1 MYPIAFSI
9 LKGFSDD
16 LLRWYSD
23 EQSDETFIGDKS
35 QISTRGESFQQVQYK
50 IADIHLPGESE
61 CTDDLKINF
70 VGKHDKEAVLLSVD
84 SSLSGCSKRV
94 FSWKHTHTNLDQQD
108 TLNNDRNSV
117 GGNVINVHSHTSN
130 FADNSDDFKQLRS
143 SNISEMATG
152 VFTMFELNP
161 SAQKLL
167 PHVVVGLKYRRHN
180 FNAPELF
187 IKEED

>member
-1 MYPIAFSI
+1 MGSLYPIAFSI

-23 EQSDETFIGDKS
+23 EHSDGTFIGDKS
-35 QISTRGESFQQVQYK
+35 QISTKGESCQRVQYK
-50 IADIHLPGESE
+50 IADIRLPGESE
-61 CTDDLKINF
+61 FTDDLRINL
-70 VGKHDKEAVLLSVD
+70 VGKHDKEVLLSVE
-84 SSLSGCSKRV
+84 SRKRE
-94 FSWKHTHTNLDQQD
+94 FNWKHTHTNLDQED
-108 TLNNDRNSV
+108 TLNNDRNINSV
-117 GGNVINVHSHTSN
+117 EGNAIDVHSHTSN
-130 FADNSDDFKQLRS
+130 FTDNVDDFKQLTS
-143 SNISEMATG
+143 SNISEMGTG
-152 VFTMFELNP
+152 IFTMFELNP

>member
-50 IADIHLPGESE
+50 KADINLPGESE

-70 VGKHDKEAVLLSVD
+70 VGKHDKKVLLSVD

-94 FSWKHTHTNLDQQD
+94 FSWNHTHTNLDQQD
-108 TLNNDRNSV
+108 TLNNNRNSV
-117 GGNVINVHSHTSN
+117 GGNVLNVHSHTSN

-143 SNISEMATG
+143 SNISEMGTG